1 MSSLILG
8 CWIWKWHIYI
18 YTFSA
23 GTFLN
28 VNLHNMSAIQIS
40 VRLWQM
46 LYQIEA
52 ITCGSSFIC
61 SCASFSGCHSN
72 RSQEITK
79 KTGEIIIIFIICVIL
94 KCSLSPIN
102 TSKDI
107 SMLIWLKYFGS
118 EVQTCENDDNAN
130 AESIDNM
137 TLSESFYQM
146 SIRSCKIVIFHCRCQ
161 PWGLTHV

>member
-1 MSSLILG
+1 
-8 CWIWKWHIYI
+8 
-18 YTFSA
+18 
-23 GTFLN
+23 
-28 VNLHNMSAIQIS
+28 MSAIKIS

-46 LYQIEA
+46 LYQIKA

-61 SCASFSGCHSN
+61 SCASFSGCHGN
-72 RSQEITK
+72 RSQEIIK

-94 KCSLSPIN
+94 KCGLSPIN

-118 EVQTCENDDNAN
+118 EVQTCENEDNAN

-137 TLSESFYQM
+137 ALSESFYQM
-146 SIRSCKIVIFHCRCQ
+146 SIRSCKMWYSIVGVNCGGSLMCGYGSFNTPMGISMVIKGQLH
-161 PWGLTHV
+161 